1 MLSKEDNDLVT
12 QTDAGTPCGELMRRY
27 WHPVALA
34 REIPPGSPP
43 KPVRLLGED
52 LVLFRTKKGEP
63 GLMDLHCPHR
73 GTDLS
78 YGRIEDDGLRCL
90 YHGWKMGLDG
100 RCLDQPGEPKG
111 SNFKDKVRHAAYP
124 CREAGGLIMTYMGKG
139 PPPPLPNFPIFSAPP
154 SHVWSS
160 KLFHECNYL
169 QGTEGEV
176 DSQHLSY
183 LHRMASPNKA
193 QNEAMELTD
202 FLVAVDEAPT
212 IEFEPT
218 SYGIRLF
225 ATRLMGDGN
234 KYVRV
239 TNFVMPYTGCFD
251 GGPLI
256 DPRKANKRDNL
267 GYWMHWHV
275 PIDDTHHWKY
285 IVAHCYDQPIDPE
298 FQARMIESETTPDF
312 DHKRNKSNR
321 YLQDRA
327 EMDRLTFLG
336 MGYNFEVHDRF
347 ATESQRPISHRW
359 KEHLGASDRGVT
371 AMRKLMLQA
380 IRDNQEGKNPVMTD
394 PGVDHLADLVVV
406 SETVP
411 ECHDKAKIWRDFL
424 AARRA
429 KVPAGAK

>member
-1 MLSKEDNDLVT
+1 
-12 QTDAGTPCGELMRRY
+12 
-27 WHPVALA
+27 
-34 REIPPGSPP
+34 
-43 KPVRLLGED
+43 
-52 LVLFRTKKGEP
+52 
-63 GLMDLHCPHR
+63 
-73 GTDLS
+73 
-78 YGRIEDDGLRCL
+78 
-90 YHGWKMGLDG
+90 
-100 RCLDQPGEPKG
+100 
-111 SNFKDKVRHAAYP
+111 
-124 CREAGGLIMTYMGKG
+124 
-139 PPPPLPNFPIFSAPP
+139 
-154 SHVWSS
+154 
-160 KLFHECNYL
+160 
-169 QGTEGEV
+169 
-176 DSQHLSY
+176 
-183 LHRMASPNKA
+183 
-193 QNEAMELTD
+193 
-202 FLVAVDEAPT
+202 
-212 IEFEPT
+212 
-218 SYGIRLF
+218 
-225 ATRLMGDGN
+225 
-234 KYVRV
+234 
-239 TNFVMPYTGCFD
+239 MPYTGCFD

-285 IVAHCYDQPIDPE
+285 IVAHCYDQPIDAE
-298 FQARMIESETTPDF
+298 FQARTIESETTPDF

-380 IRDNQEGKNPVMTD
+380 IRDNQEGRDPVMTA

-411 ECHDKAKIWRDFL
+411 ESHDKANIWRDFL
-424 AARRA
+424 AQRRA